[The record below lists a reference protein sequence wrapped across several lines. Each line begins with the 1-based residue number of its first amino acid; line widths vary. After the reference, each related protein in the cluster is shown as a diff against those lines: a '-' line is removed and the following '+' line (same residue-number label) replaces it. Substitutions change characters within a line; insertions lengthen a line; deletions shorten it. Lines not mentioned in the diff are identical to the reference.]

1 MANFTP
7 AIATARGIRLHRP
20 SLKYQQNGFVA
31 LPAPESPWETLGL
44 EPGAAFAEIESA
56 YREKAKLCH
65 PDHGGSHRRIAQLD
79 AARSE
84 LLHRRT
90 A

>member
-1 MANFTP
+1 
-7 AIATARGIRLHRP
+7 
-20 SLKYQQNGFVA
+20 

-56 YREKAKLCH
+56 YRKKAKLCH
-65 PDHGGSHRRIAQLD
+65 PDHGGSHEQMARLN

-84 LLHRRT
+84 LLRRT